1 MSALTRILGAVGLI
15 TKSQARQSA
24 VSAHQLARVQAL
36 GTIRH
41 LQSSLESHITT
52 QWQGASEH
60 LNVYIAAGL
69 SKARGRSRAASV
81 NLDHARRFV
90 RQCHTNILG
99 PNGVLFQAQFG
110 KRGGGLHNSVND
122 AIEAARRRWTKLGV
136 CEVSGQYSWRDVER
150 LCLNHLVVD
159 GEFLLRH
166 VEGAG
171 PHRYQVQVIDP
182 ALLDMDLHVDLAG
195 GAKIRMGVEFDSD
208 GRRRAY
214 HIKRD
219 TAGSPDGY
227 GYGRHARVPA
237 EEIVHGFITEQVNQI
252 RGIPWMN
259 SALERLYQLGDFE
272 RSALAA
278 SRNAAK
284 RAGFFKSMDGAPP
297 PGFADEP
304 AKGEQAYA
312 PTQEGQFDTLPFGT
326 EFVPFSSDYPNVS
339 HGEFAKAVLR
349 GAASGLGVSYTTF
362 GNDLESVNYSSA
374 RVGVFEEREVWKELQ
389 AWLIEHLHEL
399 VDARWLR
406 MAMVAE
412 PLLYGLNP
420 ARLSD
425 YLDALQRQ
433 PRRWPAIDP
442 LKEAQA
448 DDLRLR
454 NKTTSRTRVLAREGE
469 SLDDLALEIERE
481 TALLGEIETS
491 AQAPTQS
498 ADDGEGDADETKPN
512 RSLRVVGA
520 RSMENA
526 Q

>member
-1 MSALTRILGAVGLI
+1 MGTLNRILGAIGLV
-15 TKSQARQSA
+15 TKGEARQSA
-24 VSAHQLARVQAL
+24 FNAHRLARVQAS

-41 LQSSLESHITT
+41 LQASLESHITT
-52 QWQGASEH
+52 QWQGAPEH

-69 SKARGRSRAASV
+69 MKARGRSRAASV

-99 PNGVLFQAQFG
+99 PNGVMFQAQFG
-110 KRGGGLHNSVND
+110 KPGGGLHNSVNE
-122 AIEAARRRWTKLGV
+122 AIEKARARWAKIGV
-136 CEVSGQYSWRDVER
+136 CDVTGKYSWRDIER
-150 LCLNHLVVD
+150 LCLGHLVVD

-182 ALLDMDLHVDLAG
+182 ALLDMDLHIDLAG
-195 GAKIRMGVEFDSD
+195 GARIRMGVEMDSD
-208 GRRRAY
+208 GRILAY

-219 TAGSPDGY
+219 PAGSPDGY
-227 GYGRHARVPA
+227 GYGRHSRVPA
-237 EEIVHGFITEQVNQI
+237 DEIIHGFIPEQSNQI

-297 PGFADEP
+297 PGFAETEKD
-304 AKGEQAYA
+304 GEGSAAYA
-312 PTQEGQFDTLPFGT
+312 PTQEGQFDTIPNGYD
-326 EFVPFSSDYPNVS
+326 FVQFKSDYPHVS
-339 HGEFAKAVLR
+339 HGEFAKVVLR

-374 RVGVFEEREVWKELQ
+374 RVGIFEEREVWKELQ
-389 AWLIEHLHEL
+389 AWLVEHLHER

-420 ARLSD
+420 AKLAD
-425 YLDALQRQ
+425 YTESLQRQ

-469 SLDDLALEIERE
+469 SLDDLVLEIERE
-481 TALLGEIETS
+481 NELLGALEPS
-491 AQAPTQS
+491 ASTAPP
-498 ADDGEGDADETKPN
+498 AAEDDEDETKPA
-512 RSLRVVGA
+512 RALRVVAA
-520 RSMENA
+520 RSVENA
-526 Q
+526 L